1 MKKIWMKRKKDSSAV
16 SPVIAT
22 ILMVAITVVLAA
34 VLYVMV
40 LGLTPTVGTSAT
52 FGTTKTVASGSVRWT
67 VVSVSAGPALKSAV
81 YVQIKD
87 ASGTF
92 ALTTTAMTTGTY
104 PCTGAVAPPTWVRAT
119 VGTALN
125 MQGFNYSSSSAA
137 SYTYISVGDT
147 FTLDSTM
154 YKTGST
160 LTLVNSDSTNQYC
173 ILTV

>member
-52 FGTTKTVASGSVRWT
+52 FGTTKTIASNQVRWT

-87 ASGTF
+87 DTGTF
-92 ALTTTAMTTGTY
+92 KLTTTQLSTAN
-104 PCTGAVAPPTWVRAT
+104 
-119 VGTALN
+119 GTA
-125 MQGFNYSSSSAA
+125 GFVYSSSSLA

-147 FTLDSTM
+147 FSLNSTT

>member
-1 MKKIWMKRKKDSSAV
+1 MKKIWTMRKNDSAV

-52 FGTTKTVASGSVRWT
+52 FGTTKTVASGTTRWT

-87 ASGTF
+87 ASGAF
-92 ALTTTAMTTGTY
+92 RLTTTQMTLAAY
-104 PCTGAVAPPTWVRAT
+104 PLVTPYTAPN
-119 VGTALN
+119 N
-125 MQGFNYSSSSAA
+125 MAGFNYSSSSAA